1 MQANNSKQRTSR
13 TLIEDLLRNNPRERS
28 ARNSGV
34 PVRRLAPRRD
44 SCRAKMARLRI
55 GSDLDSTCHQRR
67 NRWPPAAA
75 RPRRAMSLQA
85 HQKWSDYS
93 GSGAAKLGTAR
104 LASSPL
110 EVRDGRVPAKPYQN
124 GKTTRTIVH
133 RPLE

>member
-1 MQANNSKQRTSR
+1 EIYEIISCVTVSR
-13 TLIEDLLRNNPRERS
+13 LTPRIDP
-28 ARNSGV
+28 N
-34 PVRRLAPRRD
+34 LAKI
-44 SCRAKMARLRI
+44 AQLRI
-55 GSDLDSTCHQRR
+55 GSHLNSTCHQRR

-110 EVRDGRVPAKPYQN
+110 EVRDGRVPARPYQT
-124 GKTTRTIVH
+124 GTTTRTTVH
-133 RPLE
+133 RTPEYQQTRADW